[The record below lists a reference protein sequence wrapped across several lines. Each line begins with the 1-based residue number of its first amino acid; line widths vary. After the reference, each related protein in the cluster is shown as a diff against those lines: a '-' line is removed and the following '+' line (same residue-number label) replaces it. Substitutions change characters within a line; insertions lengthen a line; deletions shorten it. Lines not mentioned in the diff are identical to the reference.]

1 MSIVG
6 PQRLALRGWGTADP
20 IFLSTAQVHVPQVFV
35 MVPSG
40 GSGMLPLSHQ
50 KSSATADQLSYK
62 TLKRKKKPEMPLL
75 AIYENTPL
83 GSLPVDK
90 IARSARILWFWPGQN
105 VICHNYHRYLLNP
118 MASPKR
124 TMRALQIL
132 YSKSDSGS
140 VEIFKFERV
149 QFSSYAPMLNAM
161 HFSTLLLSALALLC
175 VYLLLTRKFSAP
187 LGRNEPRKYSD
198 NKDSGDGSAA

>member
-1 MSIVG
+1 
-6 PQRLALRGWGTADP
+6 
-20 IFLSTAQVHVPQVFV
+20 
-35 MVPSG
+35 
-40 GSGMLPLSHQ
+40 
-50 KSSATADQLSYK
+50 
-62 TLKRKKKPEMPLL
+62 
-75 AIYENTPL
+75 
-83 GSLPVDK
+83 
-90 IARSARILWFWPGQN
+90 
-105 VICHNYHRYLLNP
+105 

-187 LGRNEPRKYSD
+187 LRRNEPRTYND
-198 NKDSGDGSAA
+198 NKDRGDGGAV